1 MVSPQSAYLMC
12 IWLICMAIS
21 LVVLDEIDHLLAT
34 TTSSDSLSRLLATAL
49 LPSSNLVLIGIANAL
64 DLTQRHLNILADAQD
79 EDDERLPDP
88 ELLHFRPFQSDEM
101 VAIVKARL
109 STLHADSTDSAAPLA
124 LPIVMPAAL
133 ELAAKKVAAVTGDL
147 RSFLSLVRKAVEIFE
162 GEQRKRFSAAN
173 VEDSPSNKRK
183 TTSAARKTG
192 REDPLAHFDAVSAP
206 KLTPAHILKATRVV
220 SLTSASGSGP
230 ANNGTGSSSTGASLS
245 ATSSTSLIE
254 AKISDLNLH
263 QRLVLTS
270 FVVSVLQKQA
280 RVLSWS
286 SGTRTSE
293 AMKPGELHL
302 AYRSLLEKDDVLHA
316 VGSNEF
322 SDLVSGLHTRGLVG
336 FEREY
341 SRSSSPNI
349 QSTTLAPPMMRRTSS
364 SSSTS
369 SRGAGGGGGRA
380 SRSPSPSAAQAPLVL
395 LYGATELSTALRAAK
410 PAEAAAICNTILNR
424 EEKRI
429 RRLKLCKEQ
438 DEAERKERINAP
450 REGFN
455 GDGLDDLDAKF
466 VGKRDKRGRD
476 GDVDEDG
483 QEEQP
488 LNAGDDN
495 EDHC

>member
-1 MVSPQSAYLMC
+1 
-12 IWLICMAIS
+12 
-21 LVVLDEIDHLLAT
+21 LVILDEIDHLLAT
-34 TTSSDSLSRLLATAL
+34 STSSDSLSRLFATAL
-49 LPSSNLVLIGIANAL
+49 LPSSNLVLVGIANAL
-64 DLTQRHLNILADAQD
+64 DLTQRHLNILADAQED
-79 EDDERLPDP
+79 EDEPLADP
-88 ELLHFRPFQSDEM
+88 ELLHSRPFQSDEM

-109 STLHADSTDSAAPLA
+109 STLHASSENAATLP

-147 RSFLSLVRKAVEIFE
+147 RSFLSLIRKAVEIFE
-162 GEQRKRFSAAN
+162 GEQRKRFATAN
-173 VEDSPSNKRK
+173 VEESPTSKRKVSPSSSRK
-183 TTSAARKTG
+183 AG
-192 REDPLAHFDAVSAP
+192 QEDSLAQFDAVTAP
-206 KLTPAHILKATRVV
+206 KLTPAHILKATRLV

-230 ANNGTGSSSTGASLS
+230 SGSFGSSSQPGATLS
-245 ATSSTSLIE
+245 AVSSTSLIE

-270 FVVSVLQKQA
+270 FLVSTLQKQA
-280 RVLSWS
+280 RVLAWS
-286 SGTRTSE
+286 SGSRPSE
-293 AMKPGELHL
+293 AMKPGELHS

-341 SRSSSPNI
+341 SKASSPP
-349 QSTTLAPPMMRRTSS
+349 SATLAPPMMRRSSS

-369 SRGAGGGGGRA
+369 SRGGRG
-380 SRSPSPSAAQAPLVL
+380 SRSPSPSATQAPLVL
-395 LYGATELSTALRAAK
+395 LYGTTELAAAIRAAK

-429 RRLKLCKEQ
+429 RRLKAYKEQ
-438 DEAERKERINAP
+438 EEAERNERINAP

-466 VGKRDKRGRD
+466 VGKRDKRGR
-476 GDVDEDG
+476 
-483 QEEQP
+483 
-488 LNAGDDN
+488 AGDQDDE
-495 EDHC
+495 EDLEGQAGQDDGPTAEGDSF

>member
-1 MVSPQSAYLMC
+1 M
-12 IWLICMAIS
+12 
-21 LVVLDEIDHLLAT
+21 DEIDHLLAT
-34 TTSSDSLSRLLATAL
+34 TTSSDSLSQLFAIAL
-49 LPSSNLVLIGIANAL
+49 DPSSTLVLIGIANAL
-64 DLTQRHLNILADAQD
+64 DLTQRHLNLLAD
-79 EDDERLPDP
+79 EDADVPDP

-109 STLHADSTDSAAPLA
+109 GSLHNSNAAATGGTALP

-162 GEQRKRFSAAN
+162 GEQRKRFPVDAPD
-173 VEDSPSNKRK
+173 DSPSSKRRISP
-183 TTSAARKTG
+183 TCRKVDT
-192 REDPLAHFDAVSAP
+192 DPLAQFDAMTAP

-230 ANNGTGSSSTGASLS
+230 ANGGGSASTGASLS
-245 ATSSTSLIE
+245 ATSSNTLLE

-270 FVVSVLQKQA
+270 FAVSVLQKQA

-286 SGTRTSE
+286 TDPRPSE
-293 AMKPGELHL
+293 AMKPGELHA
-302 AYRSLLEKDDVLHA
+302 AYRSLLEKDDLLHA

-336 FEREY
+336 FERDY
-341 SRSSSPNI
+341 GKAASSP
-349 QSTTLAPPMMRRTSS
+349 SSATAASLAPPVMRRSSS

-369 SRGAGGGGGRA
+369 SRGRG

-395 LYGATELSTALRAAK
+395 LYSAAELTTALRAAK
-410 PAEAAAICNTILNR
+410 PAEAAAICNTMLNR

-429 RRLKLCKEQ
+429 RRLKACKER
-438 DEAERKERINAP
+438 EEIERKERASAP

-483 QEEQP
+483 QDAAHPDEAQP
-488 LNAGDDN
+488 QDIDSNAA
-495 EDHC
+495 